1 MKNIL
6 MLQRNVTLKRA
17 RRNPNELVLGGAEPI
32 KNINSKILYWD
43 KIVNL
48 ELEHIVPNE
57 ASYITTLK
65 REGIYESVHI
75 DFYPFPIDNFFIQN
89 FANATKD
96 KIIELLE
103 NKSINYVAEDIS
115 KDIYFNDCIINQTN
129 GMLMQLANA
138 LPFPDD
144 RVPLDKVLEFRL
156 KRKDM
161 LRELLNHINTI
172 ELRVSSSENQ
182 AHELRAALNEIDI
195 GCTNAIRAYKESGIK
210 FQLTK
215 VEFNFNMKDILAVSG
230 SVFGGAS
237 MFLPRTTAASLAVM
251 AGVISTLNIS
261 ASMQINRIDKKN
273 PFNYTAEINKH
284 LLK

>member
-57 ASYITTLK
+57 DSYITTLK

-230 SVFGGAS
+230 SVFGGTS

-251 AGVISTLNIS
+251 AGVISTLNIR

>member
-17 RRNPNELVLGGAEPI
+17 RRNPNELVLGGEEPI

-57 ASYITTLK
+57 VPYITTLK

-75 DFYPFPIDNFFIQN
+75 DFYPFPIDNFFIEK

-103 NKSINYVAEDIS
+103 NKSVNYVAEDIS

-129 GMLMQLANA
+129 GILIQLANA

-215 VEFNFNMKDILAVSG
+215 VEFNFNMKDILAVSD

-251 AGVISTLNIS
+251 AGVISTLNIR